1 MSEADALDDDCI
13 ECSEDD
19 AAQCPRSVKPCGHHC
34 NHVWTH
40 DACCYCGWLVPNDD
54 DPGGV
59 REPRLPV
66 GPGPL
71 TLPAAPPRD
80 DPTAAIRK
88 LREEGQRLVEAY
100 RRLHAPVDPA
110 EAPQRPEKR
119 PTA

>member
-1 MSEADALDDDCI
+1 MSEADALDEDCI

-59 REPRLPV
+59 REPPLPPSRPR
-66 GPGPL
+66 GGL
-71 TLPAAPPRD
+71 AALADPP
-80 DPTAAIRK
+80 
-88 LREEGQRLVEAY
+88 
-100 RRLHAPVDPA
+100 

-119 PTA
+119 LRDVIT